1 MENNELTIKLDELL
15 AKYNAAKKK
24 LYESSGLQDPE
35 PPKVVWSQIDVDGW
49 EEEQKEYDRIKWQ
62 LREQANVAQAEINQ
76 ILNEMDKLMKVYG
89 AWYRVT
95 GGYIRLSFASKPI
108 GDRRLTYVSD
118 GELLDMLIEHADELK

>member
-1 MENNELTIKLDELL
+1 MENNELISKLDELL

-24 LYESSGLQDPE
+24 LNESAGLQEPE

-62 LREQANVAQAEINQ
+62 LREQADAAQAEIRQ
-76 ILNEMDKLMKVYG
+76 ILAEMDKLMKVYG

-95 GGYIRLSFASKPI
+95 GGYIRLSFASKPV
-108 GDRRLTYVSD
+108 GDRKLTFVSD
-118 GELLDMLIEHADELK
+118 GKLLDMLIEHADEL

>member
-1 MENNELTIKLDELL
+1 MKNNELVNKLDELL
-15 AKYNAAKKK
+15 KRYNAAKKK
-24 LYESSGLQDPE
+24 LHESAGLQEPE

-49 EEEQKEYDRIKWQ
+49 EEERKEHDRIKWQ

-76 ILNEMDKLMKVYG
+76 ILTEMDKLMKVYG

-118 GELLDMLIEHADELK
+118 AKLLDMLIEHADELK